1 MSESQEHYNY
11 VCRIIKYVQRY
22 IATEKKSWLKTDL
35 FGCEKPSLIY
45 NKYVPDVMYCDN
57 DTLII
62 GEAKTIK
69 DYNTEHS
76 YKQYEAYMKEC
87 SLFPGEAIIV
97 VYVPWQLSISAS
109 NHFKLLKEKYSCN
122 PEIIILSDLEME
134 VQL

>member
-1 MSESQEHYNY
+1 MSESQEHHDY
-11 VCRIIKYVQRY
+11 VCKIYEYVKKY
-22 IATEKKSWLKTDL
+22 IASEKKSYIKADL
-35 FGCEKPSLIY
+35 LECEKPSMVY
-45 NKYVPDVMYCDN
+45 EDQVPDVMYHDG

-87 SLFPGEAIIV
+87 SLFPGEARIV

-109 NHFKLLKEKYSCN
+109 NHFKILKEKYSCN
-122 PEIIILSDLEME
+122 PEVIILSDLNLE
-134 VQL
+134 LHL

>member
-11 VCRIIKYVQRY
+11 VCKIFEYVQRY
-22 IATEKKSWLKTDL
+22 IDPEKKSWLKADL

-45 NKYVPDVMYCDN
+45 NKYVPDVMYCDK

-62 GEAKTIK
+62 GEAKTIN

-87 SLFPGEAIIV
+87 SLFPGEARIV
-97 VYVPWQLSISAS
+97 VYVPWQISISAS
-109 NHFKLLKEKYSCN
+109 NHFKILKEKYSCD
-122 PEIIILSDLEME
+122 PEVIVLSDLNLE
-134 VQL
+134 VHL